1 MKSRL
6 FMLGILGLVLL
17 GCVLGSV
24 NAVAA
29 PALDSAPESLVISRE
44 DVSPLPAPLVEAFTG
59 EAVFHVST
67 DLGERIFRRGV
78 SGIPLYVR
86 IASGSQSITPT
97 EVMEYA
103 QAQGMA
109 YVETYPFSDGL
120 SVSYL
125 N

>member
-6 FMLGILGLVLL
+6 FMLVMAGLFLL

-24 NAVAA
+24 TAVAA
-29 PALDSAPESLVISRE
+29 PALESAPESLVISRE
-44 DVSPLPAPLVEAFTG
+44 DASPLPVPLVDAFTG

-78 SGIPLYVR
+78 SGIPLYIRVGT
-86 IASGSQSITPT
+86 GSQSITPS
-97 EVMEYA
+97 EVIEQA
-103 QAQGMA
+103 QAQGMG
-109 YVETYPFSDGL
+109 YVETYPFNDGL
-120 SVSYL
+120 SVFYL